1 MKLRL
6 SSLILP
12 ATVTLSALLIGCG
25 EDGKGADAGTVRIER
40 EPAAAS
46 GSYVP
51 GPREVARAEYGPP
64 DAGYAFSYTAE
75 SFIDEFDLLAYVV
88 LWDHDCSGE
97 NNRDLARLHVD
108 RGLAYMEL
116 ERPEKAL
123 AEYDEAIGIFP
134 LLTEA
139 YANQA
144 VVRAL
149 LGMEAEAE

>member
-1 MKLRL
+1 
-6 SSLILP
+6 
-12 ATVTLSALLIGCG
+12 
-25 EDGKGADAGTVRIER
+25 
-40 EPAAAS
+40 
-46 GSYVP
+46 
-51 GPREVARAEYGPP
+51 
-64 DAGYAFSYTAE
+64 
-75 SFIDEFDLLAYVV
+75 V
-88 LWDHDCSGE
+88 LWDHDFSGE

-139 YANQA
+139 YANRA